1 MVNLGIMLE
10 GQEDLTWEKWH
21 DFADRTEG
29 LGFESLWRSDHL
41 HPLVLGPDKEVLEA
55 WISFATLAA
64 RTERIRFGAMVTP
77 MTFRHP
83 SVLAKMA
90 ASIDVLSKGRLEMG
104 LGAGWCVPEHTAFG
118 IPFYDWKTRYGMLE
132 EGLEIIKAMWTEDNV
147 TFKGQHYT
155 LEGATSYPKP
165 YQSPHPPF
173 VIGGNGEKRTLPI
186 TAKYAQEW
194 NGISLT
200 VEGFV
205 AKRALLHRLC
215 REINRNPDE
224 ISISLTGT
232 AIIGRDDQDYARR
245 LARVA
250 NILGPEKGVA
260 DATPDE
266 LMDKGWIVGTPDRV
280 VERILAYSEAGASR
294 VIFQLYDYEDTE
306 LLDVIAEKVLPRV
319 S

>member
-1 MVNLGIMLE
+1 MTGRR
-10 GQEDLTWEKWH
+10 
-21 DFADRTEG
+21 ATEC
-29 LGFESLWRSDHL
+29 
-41 HPLVLGPDKEVLEA
+41 
-55 WISFATLAA
+55 
-64 RTERIRFGAMVTP
+64 
-77 MTFRHP
+77 
-83 SVLAKMA
+83 
-90 ASIDVLSKGRLEMG
+90 SK
-104 LGAGWCVPEHTAFG
+104 
-118 IPFYDWKTRYGMLE
+118 
-132 EGLEIIKAMWTEDNV
+132 EGLEVIKALWTEDNV

-200 VEGFV
+200 VEGFI
-205 AKRALLHRLC
+205 AKRALLQRLC
-215 REINRNPDE
+215 QEINRDPDE
-224 ISISLTGT
+224 ISISITGT

-260 DATPDE
+260 DATTDE

-294 VIFQLYDYEDTE
+294 VIFQLYDYEDTA

>member
-118 IPFYDWKTRYGMLE
+118 IP
-132 EGLEIIKAMWTEDNV
+132 
-147 TFKGQHYT
+147 
-155 LEGATSYPKP
+155 
-165 YQSPHPPF
+165 
-173 VIGGNGEKRTLPI
+173 
-186 TAKYAQEW
+186 
-194 NGISLT
+194 
-200 VEGFV
+200 
-205 AKRALLHRLC
+205 
-215 REINRNPDE
+215 
-224 ISISLTGT
+224 
-232 AIIGRDDQDYARR
+232 
-245 LARVA
+245 
-250 NILGPEKGVA
+250 
-260 DATPDE
+260 
-266 LMDKGWIVGTPDRV
+266 
-280 VERILAYSEAGASR
+280 
-294 VIFQLYDYEDTE
+294 
-306 LLDVIAEKVLPRV
+306 VL
-319 S
+319 

>member
-1 MVNLGIMLE
+1 M
-10 GQEDLTWEKWH
+10 
-21 DFADRTEG
+21 
-29 LGFESLWRSDHL
+29 RS
-41 HPLVLGPDKEVLEA
+41 A
-55 WISFATLAA
+55 
-64 RTERIRFGAMVTP
+64 
-77 MTFRHP
+77 
-83 SVLAKMA
+83 
-90 ASIDVLSKGRLEMG
+90 
-104 LGAGWCVPEHTAFG
+104 
-118 IPFYDWKTRYGMLE
+118 
-132 EGLEIIKAMWTEDNV
+132 
-147 TFKGQHYT
+147 
-155 LEGATSYPKP
+155 P
-165 YQSPHPPF
+165 YQS
-173 VIGGNGEKRTLPI
+173 RR
-186 TAKYAQEW
+186 KYAQEW

-215 REINRNPDE
+215 REINRDPGE

-250 NILGPEKGVA
+250 NILGPEKGVG

-306 LLDVIAEKVLPRV
+306 LCWTSLPRRCSLASNSSLRKKETIRRGGV
-319 S
+319 GGAFP